1 MKHNARILLT
11 GFMAAVLVACGGGS
25 NTGGT
30 SSSQPIVIG
39 MAVAQTGGFSAYD
52 LGIIAAAKIE
62 IANLNSHGG
71 VLGRQLQVAIADTK
85 SDRAQ
90 GPQAALTVLGQGANL
105 VITQCDFDFGSPAA
119 LVALQHNVPA
129 FSCASSPKFGVQD
142 IGPLAFSINFAG
154 NEEAAVAAEY
164 PYKKLGFKTVYILT
178 DPTIAYS
185 KDLGTNFKQV
195 WTGLAGAGSV
205 LGTDTF
211 QNGDP
216 SIDAQITR
224 IKSLSTKPDFIFL
237 STYLP
242 GGVSAIRQI
251 RAAGLNTPIMTGQA
265 MDDSSWLNAVPN
277 LSDFYA
283 VDYASFY
290 GDDSRSD
297 VNSFFAN
304 FQQVTGSAAPNAY
317 PIMGYSMVQLF
328 ALAVQKAGST
338 DGKAVSKALESGST
352 FNLLVGPT
360 VFSPDLHINDKRPMT
375 IMTIKNGKA
384 AFVTQY
390 TPESVPA
397 PIF

>member
-1 MKHNARILLT
+1 MSRSVKILLT
-11 GFMAAVLVACGGGS
+11 GFIAAVLAACGNS
-25 NTGGT
+25 PTTSTTNNT
-30 SSSQPIVIG
+30 PIVIG
-39 MAVAQTGGFSAYD
+39 CACALTGGYSAYD

-71 VLGRQLQVAIADTK
+71 ILGRQVQLVTADTK

-90 GPQAALTVLGQGANL
+90 GPQAALTVLGQGAKL

-119 LVALQHNVPA
+119 LVALAHNVPA

-142 IGPLAFSINFAG
+142 IGALAFSINFAS
-154 NEEAAVAAEY
+154 NEEGAVAAEY
-164 PYKKLGFKTVYILT
+164 PYKTLGYKSVYILT
-178 DPTIAYS
+178 DTTIAYS
-185 KDLGTNFKQV
+185 KDLSTNFKQR
-195 WTGLAGAGSV
+195 WTALAGANSV
-205 LGTDTF
+205 LGDDTF

-237 STYLP
+237 SSYLP
-242 GGVSAIRQI
+242 GGVSAVRQI
-251 RAAGLNTPIMTGQA
+251 RAAGLNTPIVTGQA
-265 MDDSSWLNAVPN
+265 MDDRSWLNAVPN

-290 GDDSRSD
+290 GDDSRPEI
-297 VNSFFAN
+297 NSFFATY
-304 FQQVTGSAAPNAY
+304 QQQTGNPAPNAY
-317 PIMGYSMVQLF
+317 PVMGYSMVQLF
-328 ALAVQKAGST
+328 ALAAEKAGT
-338 DGKAVSKALESGST
+338 IDGAAVGKALESGTT
-352 FNLLVGPT
+352 FNLLAGPT

-375 IMTIKNGKA
+375 IMTIKAGKP

>member
-1 MKHNARILLT
+1 MSRSLRVLVS
-11 GFMAAVLVACGGGS
+11 GFMVAVVAACAGNS
-25 NTGGT
+25 SGGT
-30 SSSQPIVIG
+30 TSNQPIVIG

-62 IANLNSHGG
+62 IDNLNSHGG
-71 VLGRQLQVAIADTK
+71 MLGRQFKVVVADTK

-119 LVALQHNVPA
+119 LVALAHNVPA
-129 FSCASSPKFGVQD
+129 FSCASSPKYGVQD
-142 IGPLAFSINFAG
+142 IGPLAFSINFAS
-154 NEEAAVAAEY
+154 NEEGAVAAEY
-164 PYKKLGFKTVYILT
+164 PYKKLGYKTVYILT

-185 KDLGTNFKQV
+185 KDLATNFQQR
-195 WTGLAGAGSV
+195 WTGLAGASSI

-216 SIDAQITR
+216 TIDAQITR

-251 RAAGLNTPIMTGQA
+251 RAAGINTPIMTGQA
-265 MDDSSWLNAVPN
+265 MDDRSWLSAVPN

-283 VDYASFY
+283 VDYGSFY
-290 GDDSRSD
+290 GDDSRPE
-297 VNSFFAN
+297 VNSFFAS
-304 FQQVTGSAAPNAY
+304 FQQQTGNAAPNAY
-317 PIMGYSMVQLF
+317 PLMGYSMVQLF
-328 ALAVQKAGST
+328 ALAVQKAGTT

-352 FNLLVGPT
+352 FNLLVGPS
-360 VFSPDLHINDKRPMT
+360 VFTPDLHINQKRPMT
-375 IMTIKNGKA
+375 IMTIKGGKPS
-384 AFVTQY
+384 FVTQY
-390 TPESVPA
+390 TPDSVPP